1 MVLEGGK
8 VLEGAVDGG
17 GVSLDLG
24 EGGSAGVG
32 GEVGWREGDGSQS
45 EVELVWGEGEE
56 MGGKGQR
63 WCR

>member
-1 MVLEGGK
+1 MVLEGGE
-8 VLEGAVDGG
+8 VLEGGG
-17 GVSLDLG
+17 DSLDLG
-24 EGGSAGVG
+24 EGGSAGVR

-45 EVELVWGEGEE
+45 EVELGWGEGEE